1 MHRTLK
7 VKPRVHPFQSTEPV
21 YRTPVELS
29 DLVYQ
34 TFNSLAHRAKLI
46 DGTSVFANRLI
57 REESLTR
64 EELRTLKA
72 IITDESPEAEVSS
85 EILGGQETL
94 DWIESVLNPRAERA

>member
-1 MHRTLK
+1 MRTLK
-7 VKPRVHPFQSTEPV
+7 VKPRVHPLQSTDPV
-21 YRTPVELS
+21 YRTPVDLS

-34 TFNSLAHRAKLI
+34 TFNSLAHRAKLV
-46 DGTSVFANRLI
+46 DGTAVFASRLI

-72 IITDESPEAEVSS
+72 IITDESPESEVSS

-94 DWIESVLNPRAERA
+94 DWINSILSGSKG